1 MTDQSKTESK
11 STGHPIHLTDGAI
24 TKALASMKA
33 EGKNGWGLKISV
45 KIGGCAG
52 YTYLLSFEEH
62 PLDNDEI
69 LQMAELKVFVDKN
82 ALRLIKG
89 ITVDYLDS
97 LNESGFKFINPN
109 AKTTCGCG
117 TSFS

>member
-1 MTDQSKTESK
+1 MTDKLKTESK
-11 STGHPIHLTDGAI
+11 PTEYPISLTDGAI
-24 TKALASMKA
+24 TKALLSMKA
-33 EGKNGWGLKISV
+33 EGKTGWGLKISV

-52 YTYLLSFEEH
+52 YTYLLSFDEN

-69 LQMAELKVFVDKN
+69 LQMQELKVFVDKN

-89 ITVDYLDS
+89 ITIDYLDS